1 VSLSSC
7 DRLFVCHRTRKGD
20 KTIAKDF
27 NLNDNIRATE
37 VRLISIAGEQLGIIK
52 RDEALKMAEAADM
65 DLVLISPTAKPPVAK
80 IMDYGKYRYDQQRKE
95 KDNRKK
101 QATVELKEIR
111 FSPTIDENDFQ
122 TKLRNARKFI
132 EKGNK
137 VKASIRFKG
146 RAITHKEIG
155 QRVLDHFAD
164 EVKDIANVEQK
175 AKMDGRSMFLVVAP
189 LADKKKN

>member
-1 VSLSSC
+1 MSSC